1 MYKQFN
7 KEWRD
12 WINLN
17 IARGCDQNGIYKILI
32 DEGFDPTEI
41 ERQKRLMLHFP
52 LKHLYIEKEID
63 PFSNN
68 WRNRYYKICLNICN
82 ILQNMF
88 THMYCITFFVYIF
101 Y

>member
-17 IARGCDQNGIYKILI
+17 IARGCDKNGIYKILI

-41 ERQKRLMLHFP
+41 EKQMKYSPDININAIVKP
-52 LKHLYIEKEID
+52 LKSRYCQTNSC
-63 PFSNN
+63 PFS
-68 WRNRYYKICLNICN
+68 ICFTTTAPK
-82 ILQNMF
+82 LQIIPADKTN
-88 THMYCITFFVYIF
+88 TNPVR
-101 Y
+101 